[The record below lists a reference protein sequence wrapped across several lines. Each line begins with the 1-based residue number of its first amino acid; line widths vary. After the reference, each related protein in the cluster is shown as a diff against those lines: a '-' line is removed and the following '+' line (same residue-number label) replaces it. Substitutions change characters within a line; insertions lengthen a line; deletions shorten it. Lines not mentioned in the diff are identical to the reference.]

1 MKFALIALLGFA
13 ASRSLIQES
22 SESSSSDNEDVQ
34 LGGVFRPEQ
43 SGRQVDGYVRVVPD
57 RFSGNDDD
65 LFMRSMIS
73 NYALEGQDK
82 DGAPTG
88 VFSMDQ
94 TQAKAAAKEV
104 LKEHKKLE
112 GEALDTYLNTYF
124 EKAWGHFDVNRTGS
138 IEVIKMPQFIRFLA
152 SDQYMQL

>member
-73 NYALEGQDK
+73 NYALEGQ
-82 DGAPTG
+82 
-88 VFSMDQ
+88 
-94 TQAKAAAKEV
+94 AKAAAKEV
-104 LKEHKKLE
+104 LGSHKNLS
-112 GEALDTYLNTYF
+112 GEAHDTYLNTYF
-124 EKAWGHFDVNRTGS
+124 EKAW
-138 IEVIKMPQFIRFLA
+138 
-152 SDQYMQL
+152 